1 MRIKGPLICSQGN
14 HFSRSLLGDYALVI
28 IIIITI
34 VIIIK
39 FKRQLDLKEQ
49 LPPVGDE
56 AVAFV
61 HVYKENQLKT
71 VVTHQGLKPI
81 RTRWEE
87 KALYGRCPSPI
98 KNADVDKKVLKA
110 EFRNKPNSP
119 HNPTKAYHHYII
131 NNNFLKIYIV
141 QFSW

>member
-98 KNADVDKKVLKA
+98 KNADVD
-110 EFRNKPNSP
+110 
-119 HNPTKAYHHYII
+119 
-131 NNNFLKIYIV
+131 NFLKIYIV